1 MILLIV
7 WIGVIYLILLAFYH
21 LPRKKKFVEENLD
34 KDLKEIEA
42 QSKEIFN
49 DLANMLLKCAIFTL
63 IYTIIMKTILTIF
76 IGDKLSNVILFI
88 LIPIVFYSLSYA
100 IDKKKI
106 IRYFYGTFVF
116 ATALLIAI
124 IAVYGINYLDVRVIN
139 EKSIKNIYSV
149 ENRYRFYIDNYSAFN
164 DLKVNIEV
172 LEERYKILT
181 PKTNFI
187 IKPREHKK
195 VTLTVIARR
204 VKGIRKKKITFKIN
218 NNFTDPL
225 IRRSIFW
232 Y

>member
-1 MILLIV
+1 MILLVV

-42 QSKEIFN
+42 KSKEMFN
-49 DLANMLLKCAIFTL
+49 DIAKMLLKCAIFTF
-63 IYTIIMKTILTIF
+63 IYTVIVKYLLLIF
-76 IGDKLSNVILFI
+76 IDETLSNIILFI

-106 IRYFYGTFVF
+106 IRYFYGTFIF

-124 IAVYGINYLDVRVIN
+124 IAVYGVNYLDVKAIN
-139 EKSIKNIYSV
+139 EKSIKNRYSA

-181 PKTNFI
+181 PKTNFT

-204 VKGIRKKKITFKIN
+204 IKGIRKKKITFKIN

>member
-7 WIGVIYLILLAFYH
+7 WITILYLILLAYYH
-21 LPRKKKFVEENLD
+21 LPRKKKYVEENLD
-34 KDLKEIEA
+34 KDLKEIEKG
-42 QSKEIFN
+42 SKEIFN
-49 DLANMLLKCAIFTL
+49 NLAKMLFKAAFFTL
-63 IYTIIMKTILTIF
+63 IYSLIMKLILTIF
-76 IGDKLSNVILFI
+76 VGDKLSNIILFI
-88 LIPIVFYSLSYA
+88 LIPIVFYAISYA

-124 IAVYGINYLDVRVIN
+124 IAIYSATYLDIRVIN
-139 EKSIKNIYSV
+139 QKNIENRYSV

-164 DLKVNIEV
+164 DLKVDIEV

-181 PKTNFI
+181 PKRNFT
-187 IKPREHKK
+187 IKPREHKR
-195 VTLTVIARR
+195 VTLTVIAKR
-204 VKGIRKKKITFKIN
+204 VKGVKRKKITFKIH